1 MPTSNETAVA
11 SLVERFEAQAQIIAA
26 AIAAMQA
33 LHKEAEALRDSLPT
47 EPEHLVM
54 EVVSVVMHAE
64 DFLGKLEV
72 EH

>member
-11 SLVERFEAQAQIIAA
+11 SLVERFEAQAQVIAA

-33 LHKEAEALRDSLPT
+33 LHKEAEALRDSLP
-47 EPEHLVM
+47 PESEDLVM
-54 EVVSVVMHAE
+54 SVVSVVMHAE
-64 DFLGKLEV
+64 DFLDRLEE